1 MNRIF
6 TTLICIVSVAII
18 SSCGN
23 GASEG
28 EKAAKV
34 ARTIES
40 ELLLCTPEII

>member
-23 GASEG
+23 GVSEG
-28 EKAAKV
+28 EKAAKNV
-34 ARTIES
+34 KEKVFKK
-40 ELLLCTPEII
+40 